1 VTKPLPD
8 LSIALDPRSIAVIG
22 ASENPNKIGGRP
34 LAYLR
39 RFGFKGS
46 VYAVNPRRSETQGWP
61 TWPSIK
67 DLPEAP
73 ELAIVAVPGEAAVEA
88 IDACGEAGVK
98 IAVLITSGFGESD
111 PAAGKV
117 VEAAMVARARAR
129 GMRIVGP
136 NSQGLANFATG
147 AIASFS
153 TMFIEVE
160 PEDGPVGIVS
170 QSGAMSVVPY
180 GLLRQR
186 GIGIRHS
193 HATGNDGD
201 VSVAELA
208 TAVARDPGLRLL
220 LLYLESITDAAHLA
234 ALAETA
240 RERRLPIIALK
251 AGRTPAGQQAARS
264 HTGAL
269 ANEDRLVDAW
279 LEAHGILRA
288 RTTTEL
294 VAGVELYLKGWQ
306 PTGRRLVAISNSG
319 ATCVMAADAAADAGL
334 ALDPLAPA
342 TREALGRILP
352 TFAST
357 VNPVDIT
364 AALLTNSRLF
374 SDILPIIA
382 EDPAADAFLVG
393 VPVAGTGYDVD
404 AFGRDTAAFA
414 AATGKPIVVAAPQPL
429 VAARFAAAGL
439 PVFADEAIAVAALA
453 RFIDHHAILQQAR
466 PARAPR
472 STILQRAGK
481 STTALNEAE
490 ALDLL
495 AGRGA
500 PVVRFTLVQDE
511 TAAIAAFRSFGGPV
525 VLKSCSRDILHK
537 TELGL
542 VCLGLVSE
550 DAVLAAYRDLQAR
563 VAASGHRL
571 DGIIVAEMASGR
583 REILIGAHVDPV
595 FGPAVVVGDGGRYV
609 EHLPDLQL
617 LFPPFTTD
625 EVLASLRRLRIAPV
639 LAGTRGEPA
648 LDLDA
653 VARLAVLVGELLLDD
668 EVNLASLDLNPVLA
682 GAAGEGCRVLDAVA
696 LLASG
701 SRLAVGS

>member
-1 VTKPLPD
+1 MTSELRT
-8 LSIALDPRSIAVIG
+8 ALDPRSIAVIG

-34 LAYLR
+34 LLYLA
-39 RFGFKGS
+39 RFGFRGA
-46 VYAVNPRRSETQGWP
+46 VYPINPKRAEVQGLK
-61 TWPSIK
+61 TFARLG
-67 DLPEAP
+67 DLPDAP
-73 ELAIVAVPGEAAVEA
+73 DLAIIAIPGDAAIEALDE
-88 IDACGEAGVK
+88 CGDAGVK
-98 IAVLITSGFGESD
+98 IAVLMTSGFGESD
-111 PAAGKV
+111 PEAGKA

-220 LLYLESITDAAHLA
+220 LLYLESIADAAHLA

-294 VAGVELYLKGWQ
+294 VAGVEVYLKGWQ
-306 PTGRRLVAISNSG
+306 PTGRRLVAIRNAG

-334 ALDPLAPA
+334 PLDPLAPG

-364 AALLTNSRLF
+364 AALL
-374 SDILPIIA
+374 
-382 EDPAADAFLVG
+382 
-393 VPVAGTGYDVD
+393 
-404 AFGRDTAAFA
+404 
-414 AATGKPIVVAAPQPL
+414 
-429 VAARFAAAGL
+429 
-439 PVFADEAIAVAALA
+439 
-453 RFIDHHAILQQAR
+453 
-466 PARAPR
+466 
-472 STILQRAGK
+472 
-481 STTALNEAE
+481 
-490 ALDLL
+490 
-495 AGRGA
+495 
-500 PVVRFTLVQDE
+500 
-511 TAAIAAFRSFGGPV
+511 
-525 VLKSCSRDILHK
+525 
-537 TELGL
+537 
-542 VCLGLVSE
+542 
-550 DAVLAAYRDLQAR
+550 
-563 VAASGHRL
+563 
-571 DGIIVAEMASGR
+571 
-583 REILIGAHVDPV
+583 
-595 FGPAVVVGDGGRYV
+595 
-609 EHLPDLQL
+609 
-617 LFPPFTTD
+617 
-625 EVLASLRRLRIAPV
+625 
-639 LAGTRGEPA
+639 
-648 LDLDA
+648 
-653 VARLAVLVGELLLDD
+653 
-668 EVNLASLDLNPVLA
+668 
-682 GAAGEGCRVLDAVA
+682 
-696 LLASG
+696 
-701 SRLAVGS
+701 